1 MAAVISLFVILTLS
15 LLITRLATAALTLTG
30 ISHELA
36 RLQSISAFT
45 GVGFTTAESEAL
57 VEHPARRRVL
67 ILLMILGNA
76 GVVTAISS
84 LVLTFVGQQESDA
97 YVRGAWILGGLLLL
111 WLVARSR
118 WVDRTMHHVMQA
130 VLNRSGAIRAQDYA
144 RLLDLRGEYVVTT
157 HRVGSEDWLA
167 GRTLS
172 DLELFEEGVS
182 VLGIHRT
189 KGDYVGIPRGETKIN
204 NGDVIVLYGTEEDI
218 DELRTR
224 RRGTR
229 GEQEHE
235 QAKADQRGRR
245 AEQARKNADDAD

>member
-84 LVLTFVGQQESDA
+84 LVLTFVGQKESDA

-118 WVDRTMHHVMQA
+118 WVDRSLHHIMQR

-204 NGDVIVLYGTEEDI
+204 DGDVIVLYGTEEDI

-224 RRGTR
+224 RRGAR

-245 AEQARKNADDAD
+245 AEQARKDAD